1 MKNIPFEVVVIYE
14 NDSPYEPYS
23 LKPSVSVFSR
33 KVYALKVNGEYFTL
47 GGFGDGVYIADLEGG
62 E

>member
-1 MKNIPFEVVVIYE
+1 MQNIPFEVVVIYE
-14 NDSPYEPYS
+14 NNSPYEPYS

-33 KVYALKVNGEYFTL
+33 KIYALRVGKEYFPL
-47 GGFGDGVYIADLEGG
+47 GDSVYISDLEDG